1 MLAASRELHKYF
13 HDCKDTLQRVNERA
27 RGVGEELGRD
37 AVSVG
42 TLQRKHHNF
51 MQDLSTLQQQVGVSQ
66 SFNQS
71 FIGRWLQYYLDNQSF
86 NQSVNQS
93 MRYGI
98 SIEMWEKRRDKAKC
112 LIDY

>member
-42 TLQRKHHNF
+42 ALQRKHHNF
-51 MQDLSTLQQQVGVSQ
+51 MQDLSTLQQQVGVIQ
-66 SFNQS
+66 S
-71 FIGRWLQYYLDNQSF
+71 IGHSITQLA
-86 NQSVNQS
+86 NQS
-93 MRYGI
+93 MNGLAVTMKNGNE
-98 SIEMWEKRRDKAKC
+98 SLVDKH
-112 LIDY
+112 L